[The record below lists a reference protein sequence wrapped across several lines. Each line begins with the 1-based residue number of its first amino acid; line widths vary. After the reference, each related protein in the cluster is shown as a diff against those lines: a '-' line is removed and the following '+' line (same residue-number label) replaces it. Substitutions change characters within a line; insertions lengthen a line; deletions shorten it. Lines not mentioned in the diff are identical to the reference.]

1 MATNNYT
8 VSGTTATALRAY
20 QLSSDLYD
28 AVFNML
34 LDYHKENNADNPD
47 ELTEETMKRDIYPHF
62 VEIDNYIK
70 KFIHDNIEAN
80 ISKPD
85 FSEV

>member
-34 LDYHKENNADNPD
+34 LDYHKENNTANPD
-47 ELTEETMKRDIYPHF
+47 KATEEQMAADVYPHIF
-62 VEIDNYIK
+62 KVEEYIK
-70 KFIHDNIEAN
+70 KFLYDNIEAN

-85 FSEV
+85 FTEV